1 MKVRVTQPPAQQ
13 GQPVDPPKALSAGDQ
28 ALVDYA
34 LKLGGFNDISEV
46 LAAEGELGQL
56 QTRFARG
63 NYAAAIGQLENSTEP
78 DQSAVVFDP
87 SNEEH
92 IKYAY
97 ASLAG
102 NLLDLQWVLSDD
114 QDPSVALKHLRD
126 SVALINDPKA
136 QSNAKILV
144 TPSKSSSG
152 DMLSI
157 DVNYDIENE
166 YRSGGRWSRI
176 QGIAS
181 YGDGFIWNIGTN
193 GRNYGITNP
202 GNSMFAGS
210 KRDGKKPTYWRD
222 GYYDVYNQGLLD
234 AQKNLKML
242 YASGSINDD
251 GTLVAEFG
259 RPLGIEDGQIVSPYQ
274 LHDMVVK
281 KLAEGQLNR
290 GQRVVAQPA
299 GTLKNPFR

>member
-13 GQPVDPPKALSAGDQ
+13 GQPVDPPKGLSAGDQ

-34 LKLGGFNDISEV
+34 LKLGGFKDISEV
-46 LAAEGELGQL
+46 FSAEGELGQL
-56 QTRFARG
+56 QTRFLRG
-63 NYAAAIGQLENSTEP
+63 NYVAPIGELENSTEP
-78 DQSAVVFDP
+78 NHSVVAFDP

-102 NLLDLQWVLSDD
+102 NLLDIQSRLADGKD
-114 QDPSVALKHLRD
+114 ANVALKSLRD
-126 SVALINDPKA
+126 SVALISDPKA
-136 QSNAKILV
+136 QSNASITV
-144 TPSKSSSG
+144 TPSSNSSG

-166 YRSGGRWSRI
+166 IRGGRWTA
-176 QGIAS
+176 QG
-181 YGDGFIWNIGTN
+181 YGDALTWNVGTD

-202 GNSMFAGS
+202 GNSMFPGS
-210 KRDGKKPTYWRD
+210 KRDGKKPTLWRD
-222 GYYDVYNQGLLD
+222 QYYNVYNQGGLD
-234 AQKNLKML
+234 AQANLKML
-242 YASGSINDD
+242 YASGALNDD
-251 GTLVAEFG
+251 GTVIASLGKE
-259 RPLGIEDGQIVSPYQ
+259 LGIKDGEAVTPYQ
-274 LHDMVVK
+274 LHDLVVN
-281 KLAEGQLNR
+281 KLTEGQLNR